1 MKETR
6 KLIIEGVVAEYEGK
20 YWGQQEWGNMDFG
33 DIELAIIG
41 KSESC
46 KHPTDMTSKNIP
58 SEYNKLSKAKLV
70 KIKKTRTTE
79 FEILL

>member
-1 MKETR
+1 MEKTR
-6 KLIIEGVVAEYEGK
+6 KLKIEGVVSEYEGK

-33 DIELAIIG
+33 NIELAIIG

-46 KHPTDMTSKNIP
+46 KHPTDMTSRNIT

-70 KIKKTRTTE
+70 KVIKTITTE
-79 FEILL
+79 FEILT